1 MALDPAFTVVE
12 VDVLVEPELAVVVV
26 PELPDA
32 EGVPELFELHAA
44 RLNPVN
50 AIIAASATSR
60 RPRGA
65 PEKADPERSDPER
78 SDPEKSDIGNPPCIG
93 SPLRALRI
101 GRPPGASARRE
112 RTSKN
117 YTEIHRHPDVGN

>member
-12 VDVLVEPELAVVVV
+12 VDVPVEPELEVVVV

-44 RLNPVN
+44 RHSPVK
-50 AIIAASATSR
+50 AIIAASVISR

-65 PEKADPERSDPER
+65 PEK
-78 SDPEKSDIGNPPCIG
+78 SDPEKSDPEKPTWNPPFIG
-93 SPLRALRI
+93 SSLRALRI